1 MHEHVVPVLV
11 SLVSKKERAK
21 SYRRYRKAAL
31 AIHKLACRNKEWCNY
46 GEPEDPELADD
57 ISLPWPERQRR
68 ARERLTRMHHCQYAV
83 NAENIAARYVR

>member
-1 MHEHVVPVLV
+1 MREPELHVLV
-11 SLVSKKERAK
+11 SRMSKKKQAK
-21 SYRRYRKAAL
+21 RSKRYRKAAL
-31 AIHKLACRNKEWCNY
+31 AIHKLACDDTEWCNY

-83 NAENIAARYVR
+83 DAENIAARYVR